1 MRKVFL
7 NEIFK
12 LARLKERME
21 IEGVECIKDHQERRD
36 TSETWILTSISG
48 ESIDHDSVRQWEIS
62 ISDQVSRVLKIIFR
76 KYNLFMETGLET
88 RRTNG

>member
-12 LARLKERME
+12 LARLKESME
-21 IEGVECIKDHQERRD
+21 IEGVECIKDYQERRG
-36 TSETWILTSISG
+36 TSETCILTSISG
-48 ESIDHDSVRQWEIS
+48 ESIDHDSVRQWEII

-76 KYNLFMETGLET
+76 NYNLFTETGLET
-88 RRTNG
+88 RRTKG